1 MCDVDQAIGVGGA
14 MTNRSRA
21 RQIEVR
27 EEFSY
32 GEIT

>member
-1 MCDVDQAIGVGGA
+1 MCDVDQATGVDSDKQKQGEA
-14 MTNRSRA
+14 
-21 RQIEVR
+21 IEVR